1 MNDYFESDFQPDD
14 DDPGPDFSA
23 GLTWIPDPPS
33 IPITR
38 MLPLLD
44 YMTCRLLARDGHNI
58 TVKRSLFRP
67 LWLMEDYFDIHVL
80 HNFHLEY
87 DEMDPTIAHLIKS
100 RIKANKAW
108 PFQFKDFVNENM
120 RVLYWIWLFYFTN

>member
-1 MNDYFESDFQPDD
+1 MNDYIKSDFEPD

-44 YMTCRLLARDGHNI
+44 YMTCRLQARDWHNI
-58 TVKRSLFRP
+58 TVKRSLFKP
-67 LWLMEDYFDIHVL
+67 LWLMEDYFDIHIL

-87 DEMDPTIAHLIKS
+87 DEMDPKIAHLIKS
-100 RIKANKAW
+100 KIKAYEAW

-120 RVLYWIWLFYFTN
+120 RVLYWIWLFYFTK